1 MDHSSDKPNAAK
13 NGWQLL
19 STEYPYTHPMFRVRT
34 DLLRWPDGGVRPFSY
49 PVSGPVVII
58 VPVTPE
64 GEVVLIRQ
72 FRYIVDEW
80 LWELPAGG
88 SHDFEGD
95 DLVDLARRELLEE
108 VGGEAEALAYVGDF
122 HPMPGMVHKVF
133 HIYLATGVRLG
144 ESRPEPGEIIE
155 VHPVPVERALA
166 MAQNGEIADATSA
179 YALLRCTEYLQSLA

>member
-1 MDHSSDKPNAAK
+1 MSKSHDKPNAAK
-13 NGWQLL
+13 NGWELL
-19 STEYPYTHPMFRVRT
+19 RTEYPYTHPMFRVRT
-34 DLLRWPDGGVRPFSY
+34 DLLRWPDGELRPFSY
-49 PVSGPVVII
+49 PVSGPVAIV
-58 VPVTPE
+58 VPVTSA

-95 DLVDLARRELLEE
+95 DLIDLARRELLEE
-108 VGGEAEALAYVGDF
+108 VGGEAGALEHVGDF
-122 HPMPGMVHKVF
+122 HPMPGMVHKLF
-133 HIYLATGVRLG
+133 HIYLATDVHLG

-166 MAQNGEIADATSA
+166 MARSGEIADATSA
-179 YALLRCTEYLQSLA
+179 YALLRCAERLRTLG